1 MVRCFVMLYFNGRE
15 GERNEARIQ
24 RFKEAMNHP
33 QTKDPNNL
41 NLMSPGFLG
50 FFPLFLLLYCNVT
63 NVRERSVNIA
73 KGQSAKR

>member
-1 MVRCFVMLYFNGRE
+1 MVRCFVMLYFNGSE

-24 RFKEAMNHP
+24 RSKEA
-33 QTKDPNNL
+33 
-41 NLMSPGFLG
+41 PGFLG
-50 FFPLFLLLYCNVT
+50 LFPLFLLLYRNVT